1 MTFEETIAY
10 LYAKLPMFQRIGEK
24 AYKKDLHNTL
34 ALCEY
39 VGNPHLKFKSVH
51 IAGTNGKGSSSHLIA
66 SILQSAGYQTGLYTS
81 PHLKSF
87 TERIKVNG
95 KEVEPQFIVNFVEKM
110 QEAITTIE
118 PSFFELTTVMAFE
131 YFAQKQV
138 DIAVIETG
146 LGGRLD
152 STNVIVPEVSLITN
166 ISYDHQN
173 ILGNTLQEIAFEK
186 AGIIKNH
193 VPCIISELQEEVKS
207 VFKTKAIQAQSPI
220 FFASEEYQI
229 YSYNFDNQ
237 LTSYEESEFFDIIK
251 KENDG
256 KECIFLSHLTCPLK
270 GNYQEK
276 NLCGVLKTVELLKS
290 YEVSKEH
297 TRNGIEKVVSQTG
310 LKGRW
315 QILNK
320 KPLTICDTGH
330 NEAGIR
336 QVVKQLK
343 KLTYQ
348 HLYIV
353 FGVVNDKDLSK
364 ILALLPTE
372 AYYYFCKP
380 NIMRGLDAFILQQ
393 QADNYGLQGEVI
405 PEVLTAYQTAQ
416 RRATEDDVIF
426 IGGSTFVVA
435 EILD

>member
-1 MTFEETIAY
+1 MTFKETIEY
-10 LYAKLPMFQRIGEK
+10 LYTKLPMFQRIGEK

-39 VGNPHLKFKSVH
+39 VGNPHLQFKSVH

-66 SILQSAGYQTGLYTS
+66 SILQSAGYKTGLYTS

-95 KEVEPQFIVNFVEKM
+95 EEVEQEFIIDFVEKM
-110 QEAITTIE
+110 QQALATIE
-118 PSFFELTTVMAFE
+118 PSFFELTTVMAFA

-152 STNVIVPEVSLITN
+152 STNIISPEVSLITN

-186 AGIIKNH
+186 AGIMKNH
-193 VPCIISELQEEVKS
+193 VPCVISELQEEVKN
-207 VFKTKAIQAQSPI
+207 VFKTKAMQTQSPI

-229 YSYNFDNQ
+229 KSYCSDNQ
-237 LTSYEESEFFDIIK
+237 STSYEECDFFDIIK
-251 KENDG
+251 KTNKG
-256 KECIFLSHLTCPLK
+256 KENIFLSHLTCPLK
-270 GNYQEK
+270 GGYQEK
-276 NLCGVLKTVELLKS
+276 NLCGVVKTIELLKN
-290 YEVSKEH
+290 YQISKDH
-297 TRNGIEKVVSQTG
+297 IRNGIEKVVSLTG

-315 QILNK
+315 QILNE

-343 KLTYQ
+343 KLHYE
-348 HLYIV
+348 HLHIV

-364 ILALLPTE
+364 ILAILPTE

-380 NIMRGLDAFILQQ
+380 NIMRGLDAFSLQQ
-393 QADNYGLQGEVI
+393 QAATYGLQGELI
-405 PEVLTAYQTAQ
+405 PEVLTAYRTAQ
-416 RRATEDDVIF
+416 SNARENDVIF

-435 EILD
+435 EVLE

>member
-1 MTFEETIAY
+1 MTFEETIEY
-10 LYAKLPMFQRIGEK
+10 LYTKLPMFQRIGVK

-39 VGNPHLKFKSVH
+39 VGNPHIQFKSVH
-51 IAGTNGKGSSSHLIA
+51 VAGTNGKGSSSHLIA
-66 SILQSAGYQTGLYTS
+66 AILQSAGYKTGLYTS

-87 TERIKVNG
+87 TERIKING
-95 KEVEPQFIVNFVEKM
+95 EEVEQQFIVDFVEKM
-110 QEAITTIE
+110 QEAIAIIE
-118 PSFFELTTVMAFE
+118 PSFFELTTVMAFA

-152 STNVIVPEVSLITN
+152 STNVISPEVSLITN

-186 AGIIKNH
+186 AGIIKNY
-193 VPCIISELQEEVKS
+193 VPCVISELQEEVKA
-207 VFKTKAIQAQSPI
+207 VFKTKAMQTQSLI

-229 YSYNFDNQ
+229 NSYYFDNQ
-237 LTSYEESEFFDIIK
+237 LTSYEEGDFFDIIK
-251 KENDG
+251 KGNEEKDT
-256 KECIFLSHLTCPLK
+256 IFLTHLTCQLK

-276 NLCGVLKTVELLKS
+276 NLCGVLKTIELLKN
-290 YEVSKEH
+290 YPISKEH
-297 TRNGIEKVVSQTG
+297 IRNGIEKVVSLTG

-315 QILNK
+315 QILNN

-343 KLTYQ
+343 KLDYEQ
-348 HLYIV
+348 LHIV
-353 FGVVNDKDLSK
+353 FGAVNDKDLSK
-364 ILALLPTE
+364 VLALLPTE

-380 NIMRGLDAFILQQ
+380 NIMRGLDPLVLQQ
-393 QADNYGLQGEVI
+393 QASIYGLQGEVV
-405 PEVLTAYQTAQ
+405 PEVLTAYRIAQ
-416 RRATEDDVIF
+416 SRARENDVIF

-435 EILD
+435 EVL